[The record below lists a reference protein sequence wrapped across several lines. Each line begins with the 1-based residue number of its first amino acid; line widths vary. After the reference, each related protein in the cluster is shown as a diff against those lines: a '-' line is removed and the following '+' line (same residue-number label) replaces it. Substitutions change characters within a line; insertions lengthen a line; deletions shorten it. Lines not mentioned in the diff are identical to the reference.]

1 VLHTF
6 IRSRL
11 GARNR
16 AIATANGPSRSARG
30 QSLVEFALVLPMLL
44 VLLLGLVD
52 FGRVFTAGIAV
63 EATARN
69 AAEAAAQEYQQII
82 RNKPGTPP
90 LLDPGDYQAIHQTA
104 LKVVCREAD
113 TLPNQAK
120 VAPPAET
127 CTMPVTAV
135 CVHDVAAADPYCG
148 LDASSPPSECSVVDD
163 WSSPSAANEAPLP
176 PDPADEPLAYV
187 EVRVCYQF
195 TTLIN
200 ISDLEL
206 PFGWGLS
213 LGDVW
218 LQRDRQFVVGNY

>member
-1 VLHTF
+1 VPHVF

-11 GARNR
+11 GASKR
-16 AIATANGPSRSARG
+16 ATGTTRALDASARG
-30 QSLVEFALVLPMLL
+30 QSLVEFALVLPLLL

-52 FGRVFTAGIAV
+52 FGRVFTAGIAM

-82 RNKPGTPP
+82 RNKPGSPP
-90 LLDPGDYQAIHQTA
+90 VLGAPDYQAIHQTA
-104 LKVVCREAD
+104 LDVVCREAEA
-113 TLPNQAK
+113 LPNQAK
-120 VAPPAET
+120 AGSA
-127 CTMPVTAV
+127 CTMPVTAI
-135 CVHDVAAADPYCG
+135 CVHDVQAGDPYCG
-148 LDASSPPSECSVVDD
+148 QDASTVPSECSMIDA
-163 WSSPSAANEAPLP
+163 WSSPSGTNEAPLP

-187 EVRVCYQF
+187 EVRTCYRF

-200 ISDLEL
+200 LTSLDL

-213 LGDVW
+213 LGDIW